1 MMKHFKYLIL
11 LFLFP
16 AVLSAQSLRQ
26 QIAKK
31 EVNTEKKQQKNP
43 NSVIKANKP
52 RSESDTIY
60 CLSTQKQHGWF
71 LPQDIV
77 SLNNAK
83 KHGRY
88 IMFTRKNAQGHWTKL
103 ETFDSYGDRTSIGF
117 RPYILSENDPQGDQ
131 KWIEKVNTGCISE
144 IIADPLGENVVQE
157 RVYDKDNNLVFS
169 FSRTPIGENKYI
181 GTYKDV
187 YGLPAEM
194 RKDSTF
200 TYGTLVVITEDKWG
214 NDSTIEYVDAKGV
227 PKENSNGVG
236 MSFYIYDKN
245 GRVIRQGSAN
255 HNGELVIDNWGNCGV
270 ESEFDVKTGLATAA
284 KYLNENWVPIPLAN
298 QRTEA
303 GWHAGT
309 TKHLY
314 RYDKYR
320 RLLEQK
326 FVTIE
331 NKPDTNIYGTH
342 RIVYTYDDYGNTTSL
357 TGYGIDGKLAP
368 YNQYGEAKALYR
380 YDGMGRAVYGEFF
393 DKENMPLSYPGRWC
407 SFKRDYGDDGSTKEI
422 NWTWKDGHLDTL
434 YYKHRTKDWIYTKFT
449 DNIIE
454 IDSLDKNG
462 YIRDEAYYDY
472 SMTPISFKLG
482 YDNIPYQRKR
492 IRELHKGKYL
502 EYITEK
508 WNAKGEYAG
517 QTPYRV
523 SLRDTTNK
531 RSLETFYDSELRLT
545 DTYIQNYSSNGQLNS
560 QSDTNAYGI
569 ICRAGGTGRTRYY
582 SAEVLYSQKGEYASF
597 IAKDE
602 FGEPDYI
609 LSSPNV
615 VYYYQKLSNKG
626 KRKFYDVENHEI
638 TDFDKFRNEC
648 PKAMSIEVTDSSA
661 YKFGLMDNDIILRYG
676 ESYQIAD
683 SLSYWDFVGSWSVAQ
698 CMEAQREK
706 QMLVFRINPK
716 TKDYGVVSLTLPK
729 GNPSQLGFIAHLTF
743 KTPKQRTRIKESI
756 SKYCKQCIEDG
767 TICWWNQNVEPE
779 IKNMNIVVAFPDMF
793 RADRYQPYPLQ
804 IIDPSIILA
813 YNVPSI
819 GKYWSFGQDAN
830 SLKSITTFR
839 NDCQIV
845 HPFNMYYLKN
855 GSHFENCIFTEKTA
869 GFTFFNYKV
878 TKSQYNYFEK
888 QFKLAEK
895 QISKDMHSV
904 QEYHRNQLFGKWQIE
919 IPDKKAIVNLNLH
932 DYILKYESIVSNNE
946 NLQDGTTYSVKY
958 KLSAKYGKWYVK
970 GHTIMFNLSDMYND
984 LTLSEID
991 IDGLEG
997 EEKETKMNE
1006 LQAIFEQNK
1015 SELISQMDLSK
1026 LLGTSELIIQEVGSN
1041 ELKVTDGTNH
1051 ILFKKIE

>member
-71 LPQDIV
+71 LPLDIV

-83 KHGRY
+83 KYGKY
-88 IMFTRKNAQGHWTKL
+88 IMFTRKNALGHWTKF
-103 ETFDSYGDRTSIGF
+103 ETFDSYGNRTSIGF
-117 RPYILSENDPQGDQ
+117 RPYILSEEDPQGDQ
-131 KWIEKVNTGCISE
+131 KWIERVNTGCISE

-169 FSRTPIGENKYI
+169 FSRTPIGKNKYI

-236 MSFYIYDKN
+236 MSFYIYDKD

-255 HNGELVIDNWGNCGV
+255 HNGDYVIDNWGNCGN
-270 ESEFDVKTGLATAA
+270 EFVYDKKSGKLIATICMDNHWTPQ
-284 KYLNENWVPIPLAN
+284 KLPNLRN
-298 QRTEA
+298 EA
-303 GWHAGT
+303 GWAAGV
-309 TKHLY
+309 TKRLY
-314 RYDKYR
+314 KYNDYG
-320 RLLEQK
+320 RLSEQI
-326 FVTIE
+326 FVTTD

-342 RIVYTYDDYGNTTSL
+342 RVVYTYDDYGNTTSL

-368 YNQYGEAKALYR
+368 YDQYGEAKALYR
-380 YDGMGRAVYGEFF
+380 YDDMGRDVYSEFF
-393 DKENMPLSYPGRWC
+393 DKDSMPLSYPKHWC
-407 SFKRDYGDDGSTKEI
+407 SIKSDYGDDGSYKVI
-422 NWTWKDGHLDTL
+422 KCRWKDGQLDTL
-434 YYKHRTKDWIYTKFT
+434 YYKHSTKDWIYTKYS

-454 IDSLDKNG
+454 IDSLDKKHR
-462 YIRDEAYYDY
+462 YTRDEAYYDY
-472 SMTPISFKLG
+472 SMTPISLSDLG
-482 YDNIPYQRKR
+482 IENISYHRKR
-492 IRELHKGKYL
+492 IRELLIGKYIK
-502 EYITEK
+502 YIIETLD
-508 WNAKGEYAG
+508 AKGEYIG
-517 QTPYRV
+517 QTPYHV

-531 RSLETFYDSELRLT
+531 RHLEAFYDSELRLT
-545 DTYIQNYSSNGQLNS
+545 DTYIQDFSSNWQLKS
-560 QSDTNAYGI
+560 QSDTNAFGI
-569 ICRAGGTGRTRYY
+569 ICRAGGTGRARHY
-582 SAEVLYSQKGEYASF
+582 SAELLYSQKGEYSSL
-597 IAKDE
+597 IGKDE

-609 LSSPNV
+609 SSPSV
-615 VYYYQKLSNKG
+615 VYYYRILSK
-626 KRKFYDVENHEI
+626 KKKEKYYDIDNNEI
-638 TDFDKFRNEC
+638 TDFAKFRNEC
-648 PKAMSIEVTDSSA
+648 PKAMSIEVTDSAA
-661 YKFGLMDNDIILRYG
+661 YKLGLKDNDIILRYG
-676 ESYQIAD
+676 ESYQIED
-683 SLSYWDFVGSWSVAQ
+683 SLGYWDFVGSWSVAQ

-706 QMLVFRINPK
+706 NLLVFRINPE

-729 GNPSQLGFIAHLTF
+729 GNPSQLGFIAHITF

-756 SKYCKQCIEDG
+756 SKYCKQCTEDG
-767 TICWWNQNVEPE
+767 TTCLWNLNVEPE

-793 RADRYQPYPLQ
+793 RADRYKPYPLQ
-804 IIDPSIILA
+804 ITDPSVILA
-813 YNVPSI
+813 ENVPSI

-830 SLKSITTFR
+830 SLMRITTFR
-839 NDCQIV
+839 NDCQLV
-845 HPFNMYYLKN
+845 HPFSLYYLKD
-855 GSHFENCIFTEKTA
+855 GSYFEYRIFNEKTA

-919 IPDKKAIVNLNLH
+919 IPDKKAIITIH
-932 DYILKYESIVSNNE
+932 LKDDIRYEAIVSINGDF
-946 NLQDGTTYSVKY
+946 QAGTTYSVKC
-958 KLSAKYGKWYVK
+958 KLSANFGKWYVQ
-970 GHTIMFNLSDMYND
+970 GHTIMFDLSDVSNHF
-984 LTLSEID
+984 TISEID

-997 EEKETKMNE
+997 EEKETKKNE
-1006 LQAIFEQNK
+1006 LQTLVEQNK
-1015 SELISQMDLSK
+1015 SFIINNMELSE
-1026 LLGTSELIIQEVGSN
+1026 LLGGSEFLIQEVGAK
-1041 ELKVTDGTNH
+1041 EFKVTDGTNH

>member
-71 LPQDIV
+71 LPLDIV

-83 KHGRY
+83 KYGKY
-88 IMFTRKNAQGHWTKL
+88 IMFTRKNALGHWTKF
-103 ETFDSYGDRTSIGF
+103 ETFDNYGNRESMGF
-117 RPYILSENDPQGDQ
+117 RPYILSEDDPQGDQ
-131 KWIEKVNTGCISE
+131 KWIAKVNKGCIHE
-144 IIADPLGENVVQE
+144 MIADPLGENVVQE

-227 PKENSNGVG
+227 PKDNSNGVG
-236 MSFYIYDKN
+236 MSFYIYDKD

-255 HNGELVIDNWGNCGV
+255 HDGEYVIDNWGNCGT
-270 ESEFDVKTGLATAA
+270 EFLYDKKSGKLIATISMDNYW
-284 KYLNENWVPIPLAN
+284 KPKQLPNLRN
-298 QRTEA
+298 EA
-303 GWHAGT
+303 GWWAGI
-309 TKHLY
+309 TKRLY
-314 RYDKYR
+314 KYNDYG
-320 RLLEQK
+320 RLSEQI
-326 FVTIE
+326 FVTTD

-357 TGYGIDGKLAP
+357 TGYGIDGKFAP
-368 YNQYGEAKALYR
+368 YDQYGEAKALYR
-380 YDGMGRAVYGEFF
+380 YDDVGREVYAELF
-393 DKENMPLSYPGRWC
+393 DKESMPLSYPGRWC
-407 SFKRDYGDDGSTKEI
+407 SYKCDYGDDGSTKVI
-422 NWTWKDGHLDTL
+422 KKTWKDGHLDTL
-434 YYKHRTKDWIYTKFT
+434 YYKHSTKDWIYTKFS

-454 IDSLDKNG
+454 IDSLDKHG

-472 SMTPISFKLG
+472 SMTPISLLDLG
-482 YDNIPYQRKR
+482 YPYHRKR
-492 IRELHKGKYL
+492 IKELHKGKYL

-508 WNAKGEYAG
+508 WNAKGEYAE

-545 DTYIQNYSSNGQLNS
+545 DTYIQDFSSNGQLKS
-560 QSDTNAYGI
+560 QSDTNVYGI

-582 SAEVLYSQKGEYASF
+582 SAEILYSQKGEYSSF
-597 IAKDE
+597 VGKDE

-609 LSSPNV
+609 LSSPNFV
-615 VYYYQKLSNKG
+615 FYYQKLSNKG
-626 KRKFYDVENHEI
+626 KRKYYDVENHEI

-756 SKYCKQCIEDG
+756 SKYYKQCIEDG
-767 TICWWNQNVEPE
+767 NICWWNQNVEPE

-845 HPFNMYYLKN
+845 HPSNMYYLKN

-878 TKSQYNYFEK
+878 SKLQYDYFEK
-888 QFKLAEK
+888 QFKQAEK
-895 QISKDMHSV
+895 QIRKDASSV
-904 QEYHRNQLFGKWQIE
+904 QKYHQNQLFGIWQTE
-919 IPDKKAIVNLNLH
+919 IPDKKAIVNINLN

-946 NLQDGTTYSVKY
+946 NFQDGTTYSVKY
-958 KLSAKYGKWYVK
+958 KLSAKYGKWYVQ
-970 GHTIMFNLSDMYND
+970 GHTIMFNLNDMYND
-984 LTLSEID
+984 LTISEID

-997 EEKETKMNE
+997 EVKETKMNE

>member
-117 RPYILSENDPQGDQ
+117 RPYILSEDDPQGDQ
-131 KWIEKVNTGCISE
+131 KWIAKVNKGCIHE
-144 IIADPLGENVVQE
+144 MIADPLGENVVQE

-793 RADRYQPYPLQ
+793 RADRYKPYPLQ
-804 IIDPSIILA
+804 ITDPSVILA
-813 YNVPSI
+813 ENVPSI

-830 SLKSITTFR
+830 SLMRITTFR

-845 HPFNMYYLKN
+845 HPSNMYYLKN

-878 TKSQYNYFEK
+878 SKLQYDYFEK
-888 QFKLAEK
+888 QFKQAEK
-895 QISKDMHSV
+895 QIRKDASSV
-904 QEYHRNQLFGKWQIE
+904 QKYHQNQLFGIWQIE
-919 IPDKKAIVNLNLH
+919 IPDKKAIITIH
-932 DYILKYESIVSNNE
+932 LKDDIRYEAIVSINGDF
-946 NLQDGTTYSVKY
+946 QAGTTYSVKC
-958 KLSAKYGKWYVK
+958 KLSANSGKWYVQ
-970 GHTIMFNLSDMYND
+970 GHTIMFDLSDVSNHF
-984 LTLSEID
+984 TISEID

-997 EEKETKMNE
+997 EEKETKKNE
-1006 LQAIFEQNK
+1006 LQTLVEQNK
-1015 SELISQMDLSK
+1015 SFIINNMELSE
-1026 LLGTSELIIQEVGSN
+1026 LLGGSEFLIQEVGAK
-1041 ELKVTDGTNH
+1041 EFKVTDGTNH